1 MKRTTNDDYCES
13 IPSTPTGSNFLFNS
27 GVIEECESES
37 GAGALF
43 LWFYAHATL
52 EESAVIKNCH
62 TGDSG
67 GGVFLSISDTSIN
80 LNGGSIMNNEA
91 VNSGGGIATIG
102 GKIIFNSGTLF
113 NNKAKKGGGI
123 SAVEWIYS
131 TPKYTG
137 QIIIND
143 GEIFNNSASE
153 FGGAFYIIGMLEIKG
168 GNIFNCSAECGGM
181 TYIDSPSYPDEQ
193 GATMCKI
200 SGGKIENCVANSD
213 GGAIQ
218 INDGNVYITG
228 GKILNNLAKGENS
241 NTGYGGGIFVNG
253 GEIVRITGGEIS
265 NNIAAKNG
273 GGIEVKTDKIVTVEI
288 YSGTFENNVAESSGG
303 AVGIDCPNG
312 TINVGKMNC
321 DGSASSEHIHPILKN
336 NVAGLHGGG
345 FYMSGAEAVLNIYC
359 ASIDNNK
366 IGDVENNFEQVSGT
380 ITVYENVKIGS
391 DKEGIIVIGGTFY
404 DKSQKDATQFVITY
418 HCNFGENTEFKSAS
432 VTNGASI
439 TLPGNIFGVEGYEV
453 LGWTTNPAD
462 TNTIEYN
469 VGQIING
476 IQSITIYALWIEES
490 ANEPTY
496 IVMIPSGIELDSN
509 NQSATFEINA
519 TLTLF
524 PRTKALVVNLVDAD
538 MKLELLADNNQI
550 VSEILYTLS
559 QSESETYSN
568 SNTIL
573 EVYSET
579 ALIEHKASKEFT
591 IELEDDEPIYSG
603 VYLDNLTFECEMID
617 V

>member
-1 MKRTTNDDYCES
+1 MNKKILILMFFIILY
-13 IPSTPTGSNFLFNS
+13 PSTIFGATGTVLTKAGGSLASGSYYLSSNISLTNNITVGS
-27 GVIEECESES
+27 GKTVVI
-37 GAGALF
+37 
-43 LWFYAHATL
+43 
-52 EESAVIKNCH
+52 
-62 TGDSG
+62 D
-67 GGVFLSISDTSIN
+67 
-80 LNGGSIMNNEA
+80 LNGYTLKGNGNGSVITNKGTLTIEDNSNNA
-91 VNSGGGIATIG
+91 GTSASGKITNGNATNGGGINNQ
-102 GKIIFNSGTLF
+102 GKL
-113 NNKAKKGGGI
+113 
-123 SAVEWIYS
+123 V
-131 TPKYTG
+131 
-137 QIIIND
+137 
-143 GEIFNNSASE
+143 
-153 FGGAFYIIGMLEIKG
+153 IKG
-168 GNIFNCSAECGGM
+168 GI
-181 TYIDSPSYPDEQ
+181 
-193 GATMCKI
+193 I
-200 SGGKIENCVANSD
+200 SG
-213 GGAIQ
+213 
-218 INDGNVYITG
+218 
-228 GKILNNLAKGENS
+228 
-241 NTGYGGGIFVNG
+241 NTATYGGGIFVDG
-253 GEIVRITGGEIS
+253 GEIVKITGGEIS

-380 ITVYENVKIGS
+380 ITVYENVDIGS
-391 DKEGIIVIGGTFY
+391 EKEGIIVTGGKFI
-404 DKSQKDATQFVITY
+404 DKGQTEENEFSVTY
-418 HCNFGENTEFKSAS
+418 YCNYVENMDYKVAS
-432 VTNGASI
+432 VTNGASL

-462 TNTIEYN
+462 TNTIEYD
-469 VGQIING
+469 VGEIINV
-476 IQSITIYALWIEES
+476 IENITIYALWIEES
-490 ANEPTY
+490 ENEPTY

-509 NQSATFEINA
+509 NQSATFEINT

-524 PRTKALVVNLVDAD
+524 PRTKALIVNLVDAD
-538 MKLELLADNNQI
+538 MKLELVADNNQI

-579 ALIEHKASKEFT
+579 ALIEHEASQEFT
-591 IELEDDEPIYSG
+591 IELTDDEPIYSG
-603 VYLDNLTFECEMID
+603 VYVDNLTFECEMID